1 MTDRIRQL
9 KQFFVTD
16 KAHHAAR
23 FQPQDEYALAKHFE
37 REGLSDLHRATQRL
51 TMMMAAETP
60 VLFPLERIVFTRRN
74 PTVPSLFTKTELDML
89 KATRKLH
96 ERGEVCNISVD
107 YTLLLGRGLRDR
119 RNELAASAAAFA
131 KAGEMEKAEYLN
143 MQVEILDA
151 LQDLSNRYR
160 EQAIREG
167 RHEIA
172 DMLSQVP
179 MHAPRTFPEA
189 LQMFRILHYAMWLGG
204 NYHNTVGRLDQYL
217 YPYYR
222 ADIDAGRMT
231 TESALEWLSEF
242 FLTFNR
248 DSDLY
253 PGMQQGDNGQSIMLG
268 GLNPDGTD
276 SYNDLSELCLRA
288 SLELC
293 LIDPKINLRVNHNT
307 PLDVYVLGSE
317 LTKQGLG
324 FPQYANDEVVIP
336 ALLAYG
342 YEPRDAYNY
351 TVAACWEFIVPGRGM
366 DIPNIGAVSFA
377 AAMQKAVAEQLDGA
391 QDFDA
396 LMAAVKG
403 NIRAQVLESVKAVK
417 NLYVFPA
424 PYLSL
429 MMEGCAE
436 NGRDVSLGC
445 RYNNYGFHGTGI
457 ATAADA
463 LAAIRK
469 YVYGDR
475 SVTKAELLRALETD
489 YAGQDSLLAKLRFDA
504 PKMGNNDPEV
514 DDIAVALMDA
524 FADSVEGQV
533 NERGGIF
540 RAGTG
545 SAMYYVWHAATL
557 PATAD
562 GRRAGEGLAANY
574 SPSLFARVK
583 GPISILQSFAKP
595 HLTRVC
601 NGGPLTLELHDTM
614 FRNEQAIQKVAL
626 MVKSFMDLGG
636 QQLQLYAVIR
646 DTMLDAQRNPQDHRN
661 LIVRV
666 WGWSGYFV
674 ELDKEYQD
682 HIIKRMELAL

>member
-1 MTDRIRQL
+1 MTERIRQL
-9 KQFFVTD
+9 KQFFVID
-16 KAHHAAR
+16 KAHHATR
-23 FQPQDEYALAKHFE
+23 FQSQDEYALAEHFKQK
-37 REGLSDLHRATQRL
+37 GLNDLERATQRL
-51 TMMMAAETP
+51 TLMMAAETP
-60 VLFPLERIVFTRRN
+60 LLFPLERIVLTRRN
-74 PTVPSLFTKTELDML
+74 PTVPSLFTKAELDRI
-89 KATRKLH
+89 KSTHKLH

-107 YTLLLGRGLRDR
+107 YTMLLNRGLRDR
-119 RNELAASAAAFA
+119 RSELTISAAAFA
-131 KAGEMEKAEYLN
+131 KAGEKDKADYLT

-151 LQDLSNRYR
+151 LQDLCNRYR

-167 RHEIA
+167 RQEIA
-172 DMLSQVP
+172 DMLTRVP
-179 MHAPRTFPEA
+179 MLAPRTFPEA
-189 LQMFRILHYAMWLGG
+189 LQMFRILHFAMWLGG

-231 TESALEWLSEF
+231 KESALEWLEEF

-268 GLNPDGTD
+268 GLNTDGSD
-276 SYNDLSELCLRA
+276 SYNELSELCLKA

-324 FPQYANDEVVIP
+324 FPQYANDEIVIP

-377 AAMQKAVAEQLDGA
+377 AAMQKAVAEQLESTTN
-391 QDFDA
+391 FDA
-396 LMAAVKG
+396 LLTAVKN
-403 NIRAQVLESVKAVK
+403 NIHQQVLENVKAVQ
-417 NLYVFPA
+417 NLYIFPA
-424 PYLSL
+424 PFLSL
-429 MMEGCAE
+429 MMDGCSDS
-436 NGRDVSLGC
+436 GRDVSLGC
-445 RYNNYGFHGTGI
+445 RYNNYGLHGTGI
-457 ATAADA
+457 ATAVDA

-469 YVYGDR
+469 YVFGDQ
-475 SVTKAELLRALETD
+475 SITKTELLHALERD
-489 YAGQDSLLAKLRFDA
+489 YAEQDGLLAKLRFDA

-524 FADSVEGQV
+524 FADSVQGQI

-545 SAMYYVWHAATL
+545 SAMYYVWHAANL

-562 GRRAGEGLAANY
+562 GRHAGEGLAANY
-574 SPSLFARVK
+574 SPSLFARLK

-595 HLTRVC
+595 HLTRLC

-626 MVKSFMDLGG
+626 MVKSFMDMGG
-636 QQLQLYAVIR
+636 HQLQLNAVNR
-646 DTMLDAQRNPQDHRN
+646 DTMLDAQRNPKDHRN

>member
-1 MTDRIRQL
+1 MTERIRQL
-9 KQFFVTD
+9 KQFFVID

-23 FQPQDEYALAKHFE
+23 FQSQDEYALAEHFKQK
-37 REGLSDLHRATQRL
+37 GLNDLERATQRL
-51 TMMMAAETP
+51 TLMMAAETP
-60 VLFPLERIVFTRRN
+60 LLFPLERIVLTRRN
-74 PTVPSLFTKTELDML
+74 PTVPSLFTKAELDRI
-89 KATRKLH
+89 KSTHKLH

-107 YTLLLGRGLRDR
+107 YTMLLNRGLRDR
-119 RNELAASAAAFA
+119 RCELTISAAAFA
-131 KAGEMEKAEYLN
+131 KAGEKDKADYLT

-151 LQDLSNRYR
+151 LQDLCNRYR

-167 RHEIA
+167 RQEIA
-172 DMLSQVP
+172 DMLTRVP
-179 MHAPRTFPEA
+179 MLAPRTFPEA
-189 LQMFRILHYAMWLGG
+189 LQMFRILHFAMWLGG

-231 TESALEWLSEF
+231 KESALEWLEEF

-268 GLNPDGTD
+268 GLNTDGSD
-276 SYNDLSELCLRA
+276 SYNELSELCLKA

-324 FPQYANDEVVIP
+324 FPQYANDEIVIP

-377 AAMQKAVAEQLDGA
+377 AAMQKAVAEQLESTTN
-391 QDFDA
+391 FDA
-396 LMAAVKG
+396 LLTAVKN
-403 NIRAQVLESVKAVK
+403 NIHQQVLENVKAVQ
-417 NLYVFPA
+417 NLYIIPA
-424 PYLSL
+424 PFLSL
-429 MMEGCAE
+429 MMDGCSDS
-436 NGRDVSLGC
+436 GRDVSLGC
-445 RYNNYGFHGTGI
+445 RYNNYGLHGTGI
-457 ATAADA
+457 ATAVDA

-469 YVYGDR
+469 YVFGDQ
-475 SVTKAELLRALETD
+475 SITKTELLHALERD
-489 YAGQDSLLAKLRFDA
+489 YAEQDGLLAKLRFDA

-524 FADSVEGQV
+524 FADSVQGQI

-545 SAMYYVWHAATL
+545 SAMYYVWHAANL

-562 GRRAGEGLAANY
+562 GRHAGEGLAANY
-574 SPSLFARVK
+574 SPSLFARLK

-595 HLTRVC
+595 HLTRLC

-626 MVKSFMDLGG
+626 MVKSFMDMGG
-636 QQLQLYAVIR
+636 HQLQLNAVNR
-646 DTMLDAQRNPQDHRN
+646 DTMLDASASEASRN
-661 LIVRV
+661 
-666 WGWSGYFV
+666 
-674 ELDKEYQD
+674 
-682 HIIKRMELAL
+682 